1 MCEKNPCIFSRGGV
15 VAGIRND
22 RTQCYRYYT
31 NGYYLCILYCL
42 SVLQIL
48 CNFLELYH
56 NGNTVIASEY
66 VSVSVGYNGK
76 EKLSIMSTKKES
88 KSKLLS
94 WPSSIRSDAKFLLYK
109 TFVRIFDCIVWL

>member
-1 MCEKNPCIFSRGGV
+1 MTGLNAR
-15 VAGIRND
+15 D
-22 RTQCYRYYT
+22 YT

-56 NGNTVIASEY
+56 NGNTVFASEF

-109 TFVRIFDCIVWL
+109 TYVRIFYCIFWLWQELKKGFVRLFVQS